1 MKKELTKTQFETLK
15 GVSDFLSI
23 TEIAR
28 YRKVKH
34 PSVSRTIRI
43 LLDKGSVEKI
53 GRKYVITERGRKR
66 LHSLIGSKYNLR
78 QHNLHIKAKILESRQ
93 NWDKK
98 RNQLIQLPYF
108 NKRVELKNNYYD
120 LFNYGKFQIKTTSK
134 SIIFKL
140 PTIYSKTINSA
151 VLQAMDIFFRSIPKV
166 EVLFKVKLIKDNK
179 CNIEIISQEYARID
193 DALAKIYRRQANKL
207 YIHDDEGKIWL
218 IADYSFNND
227 ELETIQPTNAEEDM
241 VTVHNF
247 MNDLRDHPIK
257 LSEVMENL
265 KETNESLKKSSRS
278 QLMTS
283 QVLEQM
289 NKNII
294 ELTKIVGKMK
304 NDKM

>member
-1 MKKELTKTQFETLK
+1 M
-15 GVSDFLSI
+15 G
-23 TEIAR
+23 
-28 YRKVKH
+28 YR
-34 PSVSRTIRI
+34 
-43 LLDKGSVEKI
+43 
-53 GRKYVITERGRKR
+53 
-66 LHSLIGSKYNLR
+66 YNLR
-78 QHNLHIKAKILESRQ
+78 QHNLHIKIKVLESLK

-98 RNQLIQLPYF
+98 RNQVIQLPYF